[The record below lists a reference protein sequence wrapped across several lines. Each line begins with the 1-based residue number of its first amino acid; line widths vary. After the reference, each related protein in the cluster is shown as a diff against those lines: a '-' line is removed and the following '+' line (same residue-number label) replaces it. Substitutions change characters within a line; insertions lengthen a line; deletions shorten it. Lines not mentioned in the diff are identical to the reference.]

1 MLESRAMNMSSLEAR
16 MPTWLIEAAL
26 VVVQF
31 FPYLATGLMVI
42 SATLAVVHAVMTKH
56 DERSAVG
63 WVGVVALVPAL
74 GPLLYLLFGINRI
87 RRRAGASYPTPS
99 LAPQASP
106 HAHQATTNDPLAPL
120 RHLSGRVTQRP
131 LSTGNRVAPL
141 HSGDEA
147 YPAMLEAIAQA
158 QRSVALCTYIFDN
171 DPIGKM
177 FCEALGAAVRRG
189 VTVRVLVDA
198 VGGRYSWPPVTKQL
212 SKHGVPWALYGKT
225 RWPWRMP
232 YANLRNHR
240 KILVVDGR
248 IAFTGGINIREGHAL
263 ARQPK
268 HPVADLHFCIDGP
281 VIAHLWETF
290 AQDWSFT
297 TDERLDA
304 PAWALAPVPGSG
316 TVQARGV
323 REGPDEDFEK
333 LHLVLFGALA
343 CARRSVTVV
352 TPYFLPDQLLITA
365 LNTAAMRGVD
375 VQVVMPQQSNLR
387 LVDWASGAVLPQLMY
402 AGVVVHAT
410 HGIFDH
416 SKLMLVDDQWAL
428 IGSAN
433 WDARSLRLNF
443 EFNIECY
450 SEALVAELRTWVDQK
465 VKNSSRV
472 TLSDLRKQ
480 SFLRRLRDN
489 VVHLASPYL

>member
-1 MLESRAMNMSSLEAR
+1 
-16 MPTWLIEAAL
+16 MPTWLIQAAL
-26 VVVQF
+26 AADQF
-31 FPYLATGLMVI
+31 FPYLATALMVV
-42 SATLAVVHAVMTKH
+42 SATLATLHAVMTKH
-56 DERSAVG
+56 DERAAVG
-63 WVGVVALVPAL
+63 WVGVVILVPAL

-87 RRRAGASYPTPS
+87 RRRAGAVY
-99 LAPQASP
+99 ASP
-106 HAHQATTNDPLAPL
+106 NIAPYARAAPTEVASDDPLAPL
-120 RHLSGRVTQRP
+120 RHLTGRVTKRP
-131 LSTGNRVAPL
+131 LLPGNRVGPL

-147 YPAMLEAIAQA
+147 YPAMLEAIGQA
-158 QRSVALCTYIFDN
+158 ERSVALCTYIFDN
-171 DPIGKM
+171 DPIGEM

-189 VTVRVLVDA
+189 VAVRVLVDA
-198 VGGRYSWPPVTKQL
+198 VGVRYTWPPITKRL
-212 SKHGVPWALYGKT
+212 TKHKIPWALYGKT

-240 KILVVDGR
+240 KILLVDGQV
-248 IAFTGGINIREGHAL
+248 AFTGGINIREGHAL
-263 ARQPK
+263 ARHPK
-268 HPVADLHFCIDGP
+268 HPVADLHFRIDGP
-281 VIAHLWETF
+281 VVGHLWETF
-290 AQDWSFT
+290 AQDWAFT
-297 TDERLDA
+297 TNEVLDG
-304 PAWALAPVPGSG
+304 PAWQLAPVEKSG

-343 CARRSVTVV
+343 CARRSITVV

-375 VQVVMPQQSNLR
+375 VQVVMPKASNLR
-387 LVDWASGAVLPQLMY
+387 LVDWASGAVLPQLVY

-410 HGIFDH
+410 HGVFDH

-450 SEALVAELRTWVDQK
+450 SEALVSELQTWVDGK
-465 VKNSSRV
+465 VAHSSRV
-472 TLSDLRKQ
+472 TLGGLRGR
-480 SFLRRLRDN
+480 SFLHRLRDN
-489 VVHLASPYL
+489 LVHLAAPYL